1 MTKKRAIDVLG
12 KVPLFHG
19 LSKRELEHIFRETE
33 EETFSAGTRIV
44 SEGESGGRFFVLLEG
59 RASVS
64 IGDRKRGRLGPGD
77 FFGEMSLIDGQ
88 PRSAT
93 VTADSYVVARSIA
106 PWNFLALLEENWP
119 MNRKVLVA
127 LTRRIREMEKSP
139 AL

>member
-12 KVPLFHG
+12 KVPLFQG

-33 EETFSAGTRIV
+33 EETFSAGTRMV
-44 SEGESGGRFFVLLEG
+44 REGESGGRFFVILDG
-59 RASVS
+59 KATVTVN
-64 IGDRKRGRLGPGD
+64 GRKRGTLGPGD
-77 FFGEMSLIDGQ
+77 FFGEMSLLDGQ

-93 VTADSYVVARSIA
+93 VTADSYLVARSIA
-106 PWNFLALLEENWP
+106 PWNFLALLEENWT
-119 MNRKVLVA
+119 MNRKVLVS